1 MTHIITS
8 KFDDGLSGCK
18 LKLLSNT
25 TLRKYSSSEEYNS
38 RLLKQVDKQN
48 FFYNLILK
56 NIDTPKVLNVNKEN
70 LCFFDMEYVPGL
82 SSYDF
87 FSSARKENIDFVI
100 ETLFGYFDYTSSR
113 FKMVE
118 SNIQI
123 LDKIQTLKE
132 NSSHK
137 NFIEYLEN
145 LIQENPVMV
154 PNTFCHGDLT
164 FSNILFHPNR
174 LFFIDFLDCYVDSF
188 LCDLIKIKQDLYY
201 HWSLKVQN
209 LSSVRVIQT
218 YRYIWEKLEDRYEYF
233 IHRSSFDVLDA
244 MNILRIEPYLTNS
257 HQQSILNKVITSTK
271 LYEEFNHSYGRE
283 II

>member
-8 KFDDGLSGCK
+8 KFDNGLSGCK
-18 LKLLSNT
+18 LKLLNNT

-38 RLLKQVDKQN
+38 RLLKQIDKQN
-48 FFYNLILK
+48 FFHKLILK

-70 LCFFDMEYVPGL
+70 LCFFDMEYIHGM
-82 SSYDF
+82 SFYDF
-87 FSSARKENIDFVI
+87 FSSANKEDIDFVL
-100 ETLFGYFDYTSSR
+100 ETLFCYFDYTSSC

-123 LDKIQTLKE
+123 LDKIQTLKQ
-132 NSSHK
+132 NSHHK

-145 LIQENPVMV
+145 FIKKNPVIV

-188 LCDLIKIKQDLYY
+188 LCDLVKIKQDLYY

-209 LSSVRVIQT
+209 LSSVRIIQI
-218 YRYIWEKLEDRYEYF
+218 YRYLWGKLEERYEYF
-233 IHRSSFDVLDA
+233 IHTTSFDVLDA
-244 MNILRIEPYLTNS
+244 INILRIEPYLTNL
-257 HQQSILNKVITSTK
+257 HQQSILNKVITSNK

>member
-25 TLRKYSSSEEYNS
+25 ILRKYSSSEQYNP

-56 NIDTPKVLNVNKEN
+56 NIDTPKVLNINKEN

-87 FSSARKENIDFVI
+87 FSSACKENIDFVI
-100 ETLFGYFDYTSSR
+100 ETLFGYFDYLSSR
-113 FKMVE
+113 FKMVDVT
-118 SNIQI
+118 NQV
-123 LDKIQTLKE
+123 LNKIQVLKE

-145 LIQENPVMV
+145 IIKENPIIV

-209 LSSVRVIQT
+209 LSSVRMIQT

-233 IHRSSFDVLDA
+233 ILRSSFDVLDA
-244 MNILRIEPYLTNS
+244 MNILRIEPYLTNL

>member
-1 MTHIITS
+1 MTHIIAS

-18 LKLLSNT
+18 LELLNNT
-25 TLRKYSSSEEYNS
+25 TLRKYSSSEKYNP

-56 NIDTPKVLNVNKEN
+56 NIDTPKILNANKED

-87 FSSARKENIDFVI
+87 FSSACKENIDFVI
-100 ETLFGYFDYTSSR
+100 ETLFGYFDYLSSR
-113 FKMVE
+113 FKMVDVTNQVL
-118 SNIQI
+118 S
-123 LDKIQTLKE
+123 KIQTLKE
-132 NSSHK
+132 NSDHK

-145 LIQENPVMV
+145 LIQENPVIV

-188 LCDLIKIKQDLYY
+188 LCDLVKIKQDLYY

-233 IHRSSFDVLDA
+233 IHRSGFDVLDA
-244 MNILRIEPYLTNS
+244 MNILRIEPYLTNL

-271 LYEEFNHSYGRE
+271 LYEEFNHSHGRE
-283 II
+283 IF